1 MTTTLQGTKA
11 KVSAVRRRSAGRTL
25 GVLLILILIVAGLFC
40 LALSTG
46 AFPIPLSKVLDTLA
60 GQGTRR
66 DTFVIMDVRLPRVLC
81 GLLAGAAFGLS
92 GALFQSLVHNPLAS
106 PDVIGVTMGASAAAV
121 TCTVVLGVVGAAV
134 SVSAF
139 AGALAT
145 AALIYLLAWRRGVTG
160 YRLVLVGI
168 GIGAV
173 LGSIVSYLMSRAD
186 VTSAQQALVWLTG
199 SLNARSYE
207 HVWPLL
213 VGFVI
218 LAPAALLLTNGLTVL
233 RLGDETAR
241 GLGARVETL
250 RLTILVVGVALAAFA
265 TAAAGPVP
273 FVAFVAGPIA
283 RRLTGERG
291 LALAPAALV
300 GAIVMVASDLIAQH
314 LLTDRALPVG
324 VVTGAVGA
332 PFLLWQLA
340 SANREGRGG

>member
-1 MTTTLQGTKA
+1 MTTALRQTRAEITR
-11 KVSAVRRRSAGRTL
+11 VRRSGSIRTVVVSS
-25 GVLLILILIVAGLFC
+25 VLAAVAAVLFC

-46 AFPIPLSKVLDTLA
+46 AFQIPIAGVLDTLL

-66 DTFVIMDVRLPRVLC
+66 DTFVIMDVRLPRVLVA
-81 GLLAGAAFGLS
+81 LLAGAAFGLS

-134 SVSAF
+134 SAGAF

-145 AALIYLLAWRRGVTG
+145 AALIYLLAWRRGVSG

-168 GIGAV
+168 GVGAV
-173 LGSIVSYLMSRAD
+173 LSSIVSYLMSRAD

-213 VGFVI
+213 TGVAV
-218 LAPAALLLTNGLTVL
+218 LLPAALLLARGLRVL
-233 RLGDETAR
+233 GFGDETAR

-250 RLTILVVGVALAAFA
+250 RLSILVTGVALAAFA

-283 RRLTGERG
+283 RRLVGERT
-291 LALAPAALV
+291 LALIPAALV
-300 GAIVMVASDLIAQH
+300 GAVVMVASDLVAQR
-314 LLTDRALPVG
+314 LLGDRALPVG